1 MAEVAKILQLPGKLA
16 YFQPEHISDAIEST
30 HIEDHLPIGFSATNQ
45 RNPIRFFIT
54 GSEHY
59 IDLEKSYFEIEGTIE
74 GKDAATAGVAAKT
87 STEFSLTNNF
97 LHNLFT
103 SIHVNVNNSA
113 VAFSHDNYPYV
124 AYIHNLFNYPRDY
137 QELIR
142 DVYLWSKDTPGHMN
156 DYGSGSNTNTG
167 AAKRSNWIATGNKV
181 RGIMHLHSPIFM
193 INPYLLSF
201 LNIDITL
208 NRTENPGFYFMSKAG
223 NTFTFRIDSI
233 VLRMRKA
240 RLTANFVAGIEK
252 MLHVQGENLIY
263 PLRDSRVTTK
273 TYSGYGADIIEDNL
287 FHGVLPSRIVVG
299 IVNNTAYKG
308 TPDLNPFNFV
318 HSNLTGI
325 GLFLNGIPHPLPM
338 EQMAFDTQAT
348 HRIYHHMLDSLQS
361 STPGLNSVAISKA
374 EFDRG
379 FTLFSFDM
387 SADQYGGLNHQTL
400 SNQPANVRLHLRF
413 AQGDSNAVITL
424 VIYYELSSRMVVN
437 SSRQVTVYSK

>member
-1 MAEVAKILQLPGKLA
+1 MAEVKKILQLPGKLA
-16 YFQPEHISDAIEST
+16 YFQPEHVSDAVEST
-30 HIEDHLPIGFSATNQ
+30 HIEDHLPIGFSTTNQ
-45 RNPIRFFIT
+45 KNPIRFFIT

-59 IDLEKSYFEIEGTIE
+59 IDLEKSYFEIEGMIE
-74 GKDAATAGVAAKT
+74 GRDAATNGKDASS

-97 LHNLFT
+97 LHNLFS

-124 AYIHNLFNYPRDY
+124 AYIHNLFNFPKDY
-137 QELIR
+137 QSTIS
-142 DVYLWSKDTPGHMN
+142 DVYLWSKDTAEYMN
-156 DYGSGSNTNTG
+156 DFGSDSTTNKG
-167 AAKRSNWIATGNKV
+167 AAERKHWISTRNKV

-208 NRTENPGFYFMSKAG
+208 NRTENSSFYFMSKTG
-223 NTFTFRIDSI
+223 NNFTFRIDSI

-240 RLTANFVAGIEK
+240 RLTANFVTSIEK
-252 MLHVQGENLIY
+252 MLHVQGENLVY

-299 IVNNTAYKG
+299 IVNNLGYKG
-308 TPDLNPFNFV
+308 SFSENPFNFL
-318 HSNLTGI
+318 HNDISEI

-338 EQMAFDTQAT
+338 EKMNFTTKST
-348 HRIYHHMLDSLQS
+348 HSIYHHMLESLQA
-361 STPGLNSVAISKA
+361 STPGMNAVNISKR
-374 EFDRG
+374 EFDSG

-387 SADQYGGLNHQTL
+387 SADQYGGLNHQAL
-400 SNQPANVRLHLRF
+400 SNQPANIRLHLRF
-413 AQGDSNAVITL
+413 KQGNASALITL

-437 SSRQVTVYSK
+437 SARQVTVYSK